1 MVKKFSTFNIGTLSV
16 LEMEQLEVVIAGHNE
31 NKELQK
37 FFSVSKNE
45 SKATDNRHDLAQVDN
60 SNGDHTEGN
69 NLKSE
74 DGFIEKFFRGIRYR
88 K

>member
-1 MVKKFSTFNIGTLSV
+1 
-16 LEMEQLEVVIAGHNE
+16 MEQLEVVIAGHNE

-60 SNGDHTEGN
+60 SNCDHAEGN

-74 DGFIEKFFRGIRYR
+74 DGFIEKFFKGIRHR